1 MRRSLA
7 ENFCWHGWAMLVV
20 VAVCLTGGGCAS
32 GGNSGLANFKSKSKV
47 DNSANDSIPAAADVG
62 LAMNKPSANKR

>member
-1 MRRSLA
+1 MHRSLP
-7 ENFCWHGWAMLVV
+7 ETFCRHRWATIVV
-20 VAVCLTGGGCAS
+20 VAACLTGGGCAS

-47 DNSANDSIPAAADVG
+47 DKSANDSIPAAADVG